1 MLISRL
7 APSGSRGSRN
17 RKTLHFYW
25 PIALSPS
32 DLPMIPIVT
41 GALLGLYLLLH
52 GCVLLQRRNG
62 NSRSKT
68 PVLAQM
74 VSTSRIFSTQVKEP
88 TLSSTREIIR
98 LSPDNALPDNNTQQG
113 KIAAALLKAGVS
125 HPASWT
131 ATEDQSHTVVDLAD
145 EQTVR
150 RVPPG
155 DLVQSL
161 DFNASK
167 ILGKSGSRGRPHILA
182 ESTSVQPF
190 HWKPAVMAWGGPIL
204 TLACLYILALHFGWL

>member
-1 MLISRL
+1 
-7 APSGSRGSRN
+7 
-17 RKTLHFYW
+17 
-25 PIALSPS
+25 
-32 DLPMIPIVT
+32 
-41 GALLGLYLLLH
+41 
-52 GCVLLQRRNG
+52 
-62 NSRSKT
+62 
-68 PVLAQM
+68 M

-125 HPASWT
+125 HPVSWT

-155 DLVQSL
+155 GLVQSL

-167 ILGKSGSRGRPHILA
+167 ILVKGGSTDAPHMFGEGAVA
-182 ESTSVQPF
+182 EPF
-190 HWKPAVMAWGGPIL
+190 HWKPAVMVWSGPIL